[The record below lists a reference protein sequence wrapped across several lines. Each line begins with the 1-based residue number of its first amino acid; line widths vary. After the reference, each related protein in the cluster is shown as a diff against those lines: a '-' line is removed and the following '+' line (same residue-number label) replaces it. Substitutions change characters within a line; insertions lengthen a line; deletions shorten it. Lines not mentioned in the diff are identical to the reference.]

1 MRPRVPTVA
10 VATREGLL
18 SFPVPHPVGRRHDL
32 YRRYAF
38 AALGPDRA
46 ERPLRELNRNRP
58 APESAPR
65 T

>member
-10 VATREGLL
+10 VATREGFI
-18 SFPVPHPVGRRHDL
+18 SFPVPPPAGRWHDL

-46 ERPLRELNRNRP
+46 ERLLRELNRDRP
-58 APESAPR
+58 APDGAPR
-65 T
+65 A